1 MNLFKVTYLY
11 NWHKW
16 DLNTDYSFHA
26 SCSVTILFMVKNLFS
41 LLYSRQTSIL
51 SAATVIMATM
61 MLSKI
66 LGLVR
71 DRLLAH
77 VFLPEKI
84 DIFWAAFRLPDLI
97 FQIIILGALSIAF
110 IPVFTEHLEN
120 KGKEDAFEM
129 ARAVLNVFL
138 GIFIFITILIYI
150 FAQPIIGSF
159 VAPGFTQDKQLQVVE
174 LTRIILF
181 GQVILVLGSFFIGIS
196 QSFQRFIIPSL
207 SPVFYNLGIILGI
220 VFLSKYFGIM
230 GAGYGV
236 VIGAFLHAAIQFPL
250 VWSMGFRFK
259 FPPKFFNLG
268 VKEIMQLMSV
278 RTIGLAA
285 EQINETVGVNLA
297 SWISGGVTYLTYAQH
312 LQVVPI
318 GLFGAT
324 LAQAALPVLSSE
336 RARGKI
342 EEFKITIL
350 TTLHQILFL
359 TLPATAIL
367 IVIRIPVVRLI
378 FGAAQFNWEAT
389 VLTGAT
395 LAFLSV
401 GLAAQAVSLLLV
413 RGFYALKDTKTPV
426 TVSIVVVILNIILSV
441 YFISVLKL
449 GVWSIGLAGSVAAIF
464 SAALLFWTLHFKV
477 GKFNIDMVA
486 VPLLKMIMATII
498 MGVCLYIPIKL
509 LDQVIFDTT
518 RTVNLLALT
527 GLSSVFALTIY
538 VMLVRFLKVRELE
551 TYVELLKRIG
561 RFQSKLKSKEI
572 LPESV

>member
-1 MNLFKVTYLY
+1 
-11 NWHKW
+11 
-16 DLNTDYSFHA
+16 
-26 SCSVTILFMVKNLFS
+26 
-41 LLYSRQTSIL
+41 
-51 SAATVIMATM
+51 MATL

-77 VFLPEKI
+77 VFSPDKI

-97 FQIIILGALSIAF
+97 FQIIILGALSVAF

-129 ARAVLNVFL
+129 ARAVLNISLALFGL
-138 GIFIFITILIYI
+138 ATIIIYL
-150 FAQPIIGSF
+150 FAQPLISAFI
-159 VAPGFTQDKQLQVVE
+159 APGFSPEKQLQVAD

-220 VFLSKYFGIM
+220 VFLTKPFGIT
-230 GAGYGV
+230 GVAYGV
-236 VIGAFLHAAIQFPL
+236 VLGAILHASIQLPL
-250 VWSMGFRFK
+250 VWSIGFRFK
-259 FPPKFFNLG
+259 FPFKFWSKG
-268 VKEIMQLMSV
+268 VREIMQLMSV

-285 EQINETVGVNLA
+285 EQINETVGLALATLA
-297 SWISGGVTYLTYAQH
+297 SIGSVTYLTFAQH

-324 LAQAALPVLSSE
+324 LAQAALPVLSAE
-336 RARGKI
+336 KARGRLD
-342 EEFKITIL
+342 EFKITIL

-359 TLPATAIL
+359 TLPAAAIL
-367 IVIRIPVVRLI
+367 IVIRIPVVRLV
-378 FGAAQFNWEAT
+378 FGASQFNWSAT

-395 LAFLSV
+395 LAYLSV

-413 RGFYALKDTKTPV
+413 RGFYALKDTRTPV
-426 TVSIVVVILNIILSV
+426 AVSLIVVSLNIILSL
-441 YFISVLKL
+441 YLIMVLKFD
-449 GVWSIGLAGSVAAIF
+449 VWSIGFANSI
-464 SAALLFWTLHFKV
+464 SALSSAVLLFGALHFKV
-477 GKFNIDMVA
+477 GKFDLKA
-486 VPLLKMIMATII
+486 VLGPFMKMLMATII

-518 RTVNLLALT
+518 KTVNLLALT
-527 GLSSVFALTIY
+527 GLSSIFALTIY
-538 VMLVRFLKVRELE
+538 VVLVRFLKVRELD

-561 RFQSKLKSKEI
+561 KFQDKLKSQEI
-572 LPESV
+572 IPENV